1 MMKNIK
7 ILLPKDKFDDSNLEE
22 IKLLKDTDLSQITS
36 ELLTWT
42 QDANWPIFPKIVE
55 IIVARQDLFISEI
68 SKVFQTDDWIW
79 KYWILTN
86 ICPKLSLENIDFLK
100 KDFDNMVKALPTN
113 TEEEEILELI
123 NTLSK
128 KINNEP
134 KNIT

>member
-7 ILLPKDKFDDSNLEE
+7 TLLPKDKLDDSNLEK
-22 IKLLKDTDLSQITS
+22 IKLLNDSDLSQITT

-42 QDANWPIFPKIVE
+42 QDANWPIFSKIVE

-68 SKVFQTDDWIW
+68 SKVFQTDDMIW

-100 KDFDNMVKALPTN
+100 KDFDNMVKVLPTN
-113 TEEEEILELI
+113 MEEEEILELI
-123 NTLSK
+123 NTLRK
-128 KINNEP
+128 
-134 KNIT
+134 

>member
-1 MMKNIK
+1 MKNIK
-7 ILLPKDKFDDSNLEE
+7 TLLPKDKLDDSNLEK
-22 IKLLKDTDLSQITS
+22 IKLLNDSDLSQITS

-55 IIVARQDLFISEI
+55 IIVARQDLFVSEI
-68 SKVFQTDDWIW
+68 SKVFQTDVMIW

-100 KDFDNMVKALPTN
+100 KDFDNMAKVLSTN

-123 NTLSK
+123 NTLRK
-128 KINNEP
+128 
-134 KNIT
+134 

>member
-22 IKLLKDTDLSQITS
+22 IKLLNDSDLSQITS
-36 ELLTWT
+36 EVLTWT

-86 ICPKLSLENIDFLK
+86 ICPKLSLENKDFLK
-100 KDFDNMVKALPTN
+100 KDFDNMAKVLQTN

-123 NTLSK
+123 NTLRK
-128 KINNEP
+128 
-134 KNIT
+134 

>member
-1 MMKNIK
+1 MKNIK
-7 ILLPKDKFDDSNLEE
+7 TLLPKDKFDDNNLKK
-22 IKLLKDTDLSQITS
+22 IKLLNDSDLSQITS

-68 SKVFQTDDWIW
+68 SKVFQTDDFIW

-100 KDFDNMVKALPTN
+100 KDFDNMVKVLLTN

-123 NTLSK
+123 KTLRK
-128 KINNEP
+128 
-134 KNIT
+134 

>member
-7 ILLPKDKFDDSNLEE
+7 ILLPKDKLDDSNLEE
-22 IKLLKDTDLSQITS
+22 IKLLNDSDLSQITS

-68 SKVFQTDDWIW
+68 SKVFQTDDMIW

-86 ICPKLSLENIDFLK
+86 ICPKLSLENKDFLK
-100 KDFDNMVKALPTN
+100 KDFDNMAKVLLTN
-113 TEEEEILELI
+113 MEEEEILELI
-123 NTLSK
+123 NTLRK
-128 KINNEP
+128 
-134 KNIT
+134 

>member
-22 IKLLKDTDLSQITS
+22 IKLLNDSDLSQITS
-36 ELLTWT
+36 EVLTWT

-100 KDFDNMVKALPTN
+100 KDFDNMVKVLSTN

-123 NTLSK
+123 NTLRK
-128 KINNEP
+128 
-134 KNIT
+134 

>member
-7 ILLPKDKFDDSNLEE
+7 TLLPKDKFDDGNLEE
-22 IKLLKDTDLSQITS
+22 IKILNDSDLSQITS

-42 QDANWPIFPKIVE
+42 QDANQPIFPKIVE
-55 IIVARQDLFISEI
+55 IIVARQDLFIGEI
-68 SKVFQTDDWIW
+68 SKVFQTDDLIW

-100 KDFDNMVKALPTN
+100 KDFDNMVKVLPTN

-123 NTLSK
+123 NTLRK
-128 KINNEP
+128 
-134 KNIT
+134 

>member
-1 MMKNIK
+1 MKNIK

-22 IKLLKDTDLSQITS
+22 IKLLNDSDLSQITS
-36 ELLTWT
+36 EVLTWT

-68 SKVFQTDDWIW
+68 SKVFQTDDLIW

-100 KDFDNMVKALPTN
+100 KDFDNMVKVLPTN
-113 TEEEEILELI
+113 MEEEEILELI
-123 NTLSK
+123 NTLRK
-128 KINNEP
+128 
-134 KNIT
+134 

>member
-1 MMKNIK
+1 MKNIK
-7 ILLPKDKFDDSNLEE
+7 TLLPKDKLDDSNLEK
-22 IKLLKDTDLSQITS
+22 IKLLNDFDLSQITS

-42 QDANWPIFPKIVE
+42 QDANWPIFPKILE
-55 IIVARQDLFISEI
+55 IIVTRQDLFISEI

-100 KDFDNMVKALPTN
+100 KDFDNMAKVLLTN

-123 NTLSK
+123 NTLRK
-128 KINNEP
+128 
-134 KNIT
+134 

>member
-1 MMKNIK
+1 MKNIK
-7 ILLPKDKFDDSNLEE
+7 ILLPKDKFDDSNLEK
-22 IKLLKDTDLSQITS
+22 IKLLNDSDLSQIVS

-42 QDANWPIFPKIVE
+42 QDANWPVFPKIVE

-68 SKVFQTDDWIW
+68 SKVFQTDDLIW

-100 KDFDNMVKALPTN
+100 KDFDNMAKVLSTN

-123 NTLSK
+123 NTLRK
-128 KINNEP
+128 
-134 KNIT
+134 

>member
-1 MMKNIK
+1 MKNIK
-7 ILLPKDKFDDSNLEE
+7 ILLPKDKFDDSNLEK
-22 IKLLKDTDLSQITS
+22 IKLLNDSDLSQITS

-68 SKVFQTDDWIW
+68 SKVFQTDDLIW

-86 ICPKLSLENIDFLK
+86 ICPKLSLENKDFLK
-100 KDFDNMVKALPTN
+100 KDFDNMAKVLSTN

-123 NTLSK
+123 NTLRK
-128 KINNEP
+128 
-134 KNIT
+134 

>member
-7 ILLPKDKFDDSNLEE
+7 TLLSKDKFDDSNLEK
-22 IKLLKDTDLSQITS
+22 IKRLNNSDLSQITS

-68 SKVFQTDDWIW
+68 SKVFQTDDLIW

-86 ICPKLSLENIDFLK
+86 ICPKLSLENKDFLK
-100 KDFDNMVKALPTN
+100 KDFDNMAKVLSTN

-123 NTLSK
+123 NTLRK
-128 KINNEP
+128 
-134 KNIT
+134 

>member
-1 MMKNIK
+1 MKNIK
-7 ILLPKDKFDDSNLEE
+7 ILLPKDKFDDSNLEK
-22 IKLLKDTDLSQITS
+22 IKLLNDSDLSQITT

-55 IIVARQDLFISEI
+55 IIVARQDLFIGEI
-68 SKVFQTDDWIW
+68 SKVFQTDDLIW

-100 KDFDNMVKALPTN
+100 KDFDNMVKVLPTN

-123 NTLSK
+123 NTLRK
-128 KINNEP
+128 
-134 KNIT
+134 

>member
-7 ILLPKDKFDDSNLEE
+7 TLLPKDKFDDSNLEK
-22 IKLLKDTDLSQITS
+22 IKFLNDTDLSQITS

-55 IIVARQDLFISEI
+55 IIVARQDLFIGEI
-68 SKVFQTDDWIW
+68 SKVFQTDDLIW

-100 KDFDNMVKALPTN
+100 KDFDNMVKVLPTN
-113 TEEEEILELI
+113 MEEEEILELI
-123 NTLSK
+123 NTLRK
-128 KINNEP
+128 
-134 KNIT
+134 

>member
-22 IKLLKDTDLSQITS
+22 IKLLNDSDLSQITS
-36 ELLTWT
+36 EVLTWT

-68 SKVFQTDDWIW
+68 SKVFQTDDLIW

-100 KDFDNMVKALPTN
+100 KDFDNMVKVLPTN
-113 TEEEEILELI
+113 MEEEEILELI
-123 NTLSK
+123 NTLRK
-128 KINNEP
+128 
-134 KNIT
+134 

>member
-1 MMKNIK
+1 MKNIK
-7 ILLPKDKFDDSNLEE
+7 ILLPKDKLDDSNLEE
-22 IKLLKDTDLSQITS
+22 IKLLNDSDLSQLVS

-86 ICPKLSLENIDFLK
+86 ICPKLSLENKDFLK
-100 KDFDNMVKALPTN
+100 KDFDNMAKVLQTN

-123 NTLSK
+123 NTLRK
-128 KINNEP
+128 
-134 KNIT
+134 

>member
-1 MMKNIK
+1 M
-7 ILLPKDKFDDSNLEE
+7 PKDKLDDSNLEK
-22 IKLLKDTDLSQITS
+22 IKLLNDSDLSQITS

-86 ICPKLSLENIDFLK
+86 VCPKLSLENIDFLK
-100 KDFDNMVKALPTN
+100 KDFDNMAKVLLTN

-123 NTLSK
+123 NTLRK
-128 KINNEP
+128 
-134 KNIT
+134 

>member
-22 IKLLKDTDLSQITS
+22 IKLLNDSDLSQITS
-36 ELLTWT
+36 EVLTWT

-100 KDFDNMVKALPTN
+100 KDFDNMAKVLQTN

-123 NTLSK
+123 NTLRK
-128 KINNEP
+128 
-134 KNIT
+134 

>member
-1 MMKNIK
+1 M
-7 ILLPKDKFDDSNLEE
+7 PKDKFDDSNLEK
-22 IKLLKDTDLSQITS
+22 IKLLNDSDLSQITS

-86 ICPKLSLENIDFLK
+86 ICPKLSLENKDFLK
-100 KDFDNMVKALPTN
+100 KDFDNMAKVLQTN

-123 NTLSK
+123 NTLRK
-128 KINNEP
+128 
-134 KNIT
+134 

>member
-1 MMKNIK
+1 MKNIK
-7 ILLPKDKFDDSNLEE
+7 ILLPKDKFDDSNLEK
-22 IKLLKDTDLSQITS
+22 IKLLNDSDLSQITS

-42 QDANWPIFPKIVE
+42 QDANWPIFSKIVE

-100 KDFDNMVKALPTN
+100 KDFDNMAKVLSTN

-123 NTLSK
+123 NTLRK
-128 KINNEP
+128 
-134 KNIT
+134 

>member
-1 MMKNIK
+1 MKNIK
-7 ILLPKDKFDDSNLEE
+7 ILLPKDKFDDGNLEE
-22 IKLLKDTDLSQITS
+22 IKILNDSDLSQITS

-55 IIVARQDLFISEI
+55 IIVARQDLFIGEI
-68 SKVFQTDDWIW
+68 SKIFQTEDWIW

-100 KDFDNMVKALPTN
+100 KDFDNMVKVLPTN

-123 NTLSK
+123 NTLRK
-128 KINNEP
+128 
-134 KNIT
+134 

>member
-7 ILLPKDKFDDSNLEE
+7 ILLPKDKFDDGNLEE
-22 IKLLKDTDLSQITS
+22 IKLLNDSDLFQITS

-55 IIVARQDLFISEI
+55 IIVVRQDLFISEI
-68 SKVFQTDDWIW
+68 SKVFQTDDFIW

-100 KDFDNMVKALPTN
+100 KDFDNMTKVLPTN
-113 TEEEEILELI
+113 MEEEEILELI
-123 NTLSK
+123 NTLRK
-128 KINNEP
+128 
-134 KNIT
+134 

>member
-7 ILLPKDKFDDSNLEE
+7 ILLPKDKFDDSNLEK
-22 IKLLKDTDLSQITS
+22 IKLLNDSDLSQITS

-68 SKVFQTDDWIW
+68 SKVFQTDDMIW

-86 ICPKLSLENIDFLK
+86 ICPKLSLENKDFLK
-100 KDFDNMVKALPTN
+100 KDFDNMAKVLQTN

-123 NTLSK
+123 NTLRK
-128 KINNEP
+128 
-134 KNIT
+134 

>member
-1 MMKNIK
+1 MKNIK
-7 ILLPKDKFDDSNLEE
+7 ILLPKDKFDDSNLEK
-22 IKLLKDTDLSQITS
+22 IKLLNDSDLSQITS

-68 SKVFQTDDWIW
+68 SKVFQTDDMIW

-86 ICPKLSLENIDFLK
+86 ICPKLSLENKDFLK
-100 KDFDNMVKALPTN
+100 KDFDNMAKVLPTN

-123 NTLSK
+123 NTLRK
-128 KINNEP
+128 
-134 KNIT
+134 

>member
-1 MMKNIK
+1 MKNIK

-22 IKLLKDTDLSQITS
+22 IKLLNDSDLYQITS

-68 SKVFQTDDWIW
+68 SKVFQTDDMIW

-86 ICPKLSLENIDFLK
+86 ICPKLSLENKDFLK
-100 KDFDNMVKALPTN
+100 KDFDNMAKVLPIN

-123 NTLSK
+123 NTLRK
-128 KINNEP
+128 
-134 KNIT
+134 

>member
-7 ILLPKDKFDDSNLEE
+7 TLLPKDKLDDSNLEK
-22 IKLLKDTDLSQITS
+22 IKLLNDSDLSQITS

-68 SKVFQTDDWIW
+68 SKVFQTDDLIW

-86 ICPKLSLENIDFLK
+86 ICPKLSLENKDFLK
-100 KDFDNMVKALPTN
+100 IDFDNMAKVLSTN

-123 NTLSK
+123 NTLRK
-128 KINNEP
+128 
-134 KNIT
+134 